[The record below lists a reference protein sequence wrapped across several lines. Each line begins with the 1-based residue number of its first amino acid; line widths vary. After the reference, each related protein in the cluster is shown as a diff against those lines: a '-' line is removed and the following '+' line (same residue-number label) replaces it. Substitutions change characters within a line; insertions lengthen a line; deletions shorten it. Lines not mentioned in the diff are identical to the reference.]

1 MTVAW
6 AVTPEKID
14 AAVKRIVEVAR
25 PRRVILFG
33 SAVRGDG
40 DIPGDLD
47 VLVVV
52 DEEDVD
58 PLKESVRIDKA
69 LHGILMPMDILVISV
84 GKLGELADK
93 PGLIY
98 REILRTGRVV
108 YEADR

>member
-1 MTVAW
+1 MSVAW

-25 PRRVILFG
+25 PRKVILFG
-33 SAVRGDG
+33 SALRGEAG
-40 DIPGDLD
+40 IPSDLD
-47 VLVVV
+47 VLVVI
-52 DEEDVD
+52 DEEDRD

-69 LHGILMPMDILVISV
+69 LHGILMPVDILVVSV
-84 GKLGELADK
+84 RNLAELADK

-98 REILRTGRVV
+98 REIIRTGRVV